1 MYTKCIC
8 LDFGLEVKGMSGWR
22 YWAVPLTFLG
32 GLVLGIIWDIADG
45 SDDVPPWVEDASLGC
60 D

>member
-1 MYTKCIC
+1 
-8 LDFGLEVKGMSGWR
+8 MSGWR

-45 SDDVPPWVEDASLGC
+45 SDDVPPWAEDGLDRSLGC
-60 D
+60 DQL